1 MLSTFYGT
9 DRLDS
14 PAAWAAAFVI
24 GVLFGVAL
32 ERAGFGSSRRLAAV
46 FYLDDLA
53 VIKVMFT
60 ALVTALLGLILLT
73 GSGLL
78 PPDQLFYLPT
88 VYGAH
93 LLGGLILGAGFA
105 MGGWCPGTAAVGAA
119 SGKLDA
125 LLFLAGGVLGCI
137 VYNELYPWLGPL
149 AAWGEAGV
157 DFLYPHLGL
166 SQGAAAFYVSLL
178 AVGVFWGCEILER
191 RRGVGGHLLGGRFL
205 PAFSGA
211 LLLAAAVAYLVAPVG
226 TAPVTAAG
234 TPRETAL
241 LAQIEAGAD
250 HLEPEELADRLLA
263 REPGLVVADVRSE
276 AEYQAF
282 HIRGAFHAPLP
293 RVHEVLAP
301 YKNQGR
307 IVLYSGG
314 MTHAAQAR
322 DSLARQGFRNVYL
335 LSEGLTGF
343 RERVLKPVSLRD
355 EPLSPEK
362 AARIS
367 AWRAFFLAAP
377 AAAGPEPAEMPT
389 PLPSLIETEW
399 LARHLGKPWLKIIDL
414 RSQPEY
420 NSGHIPGAVYLN
432 YDSLRG
438 VVGGVSSM
446 LLPAELL
453 AGHFSL
459 MGISPRDL
467 VVLVPGEKM
476 HDATLVGMAAE
487 RLGHQRY
494 AILQGGMGKWLKEKR
509 PLTSALPAA
518 APPSYY
524 PVNLGADDFTVDFRT
539 VLEASQKGRPLILD
553 VRPAEYFR
561 GEKSE
566 EARAGHIPG
575 AKNRPF
581 SEDVVAGP
589 DGVFFKPPAELAAAY
604 ARLLL
609 DKEAPVIVHCR
620 TGHQACQTFFVL
632 KRLLGYRNVKY
643 YDAGWSEW
651 ASRPELPVATGGK

>member
-14 PAAWAAAFVI
+14 PAAWAAAFVL

-60 ALVTALLGLILLT
+60 ALVTALLGLVILT

-105 MGGWCPGTAAVGAA
+105 MGGWCPGTAAVGLA

-125 LLFLAGGVLGCI
+125 LLFLAGGIAGCI
-137 VYNELYPWLGPL
+137 LYNELFPWLQPL
-149 AAWGEAGV
+149 AVWGEAGV

-178 AVGVFWGCEILER
+178 AVLAFWGCEILEH
-191 RRGVGGHLLGGRFL
+191 RRGVGGRLLSGRFL
-205 PAFSGA
+205 PTFSLA
-211 LLLAAAVAYLVAPVG
+211 LLAAAAVAYLVAPVDM
-226 TAPVTAAG
+226 APVSAAG
-234 TPRETAL
+234 PSREAEL
-241 LAQIEAGAD
+241 LARIEAGAD
-250 HLEPEELADRLLA
+250 HLEPEDLADRLLA

-282 HIRGAFHAPLP
+282 HIRGALHAPLP
-293 RVHEVLAP
+293 QVHEILAP
-301 YKNQGR
+301 YKNKGR

-335 LSEGLTGF
+335 LSEGLAGF

-355 EPLSPEK
+355 EPLDPEK
-362 AARIS
+362 AARIN

-377 AAAGPEPAEMPT
+377 AAVGPEPAEMPQ
-389 PLPSLIETEW
+389 PLPGLIETEW
-399 LARHLGKPWLKIIDL
+399 LAQHLGKPWLKIIDL

-420 NSGHIPGAVYLN
+420 NTGHIPGAVYLN

-459 MGISPRDL
+459 LGITPRDL
-467 VVLVPGEKM
+467 VVLVPGERM

-487 RLGHQRY
+487 RLGHRRY
-494 AILQGGMGKWLKEKR
+494 AIVQGGMAKWLKEKR
-509 PLTSALPAA
+509 PLTTALPAA

-524 PVNLGADDFTVDFRT
+524 PVNPGADDFTVEAHT
-539 VLEASQKGRPLILD
+539 VLEASRTGRPLILD
-553 VRPAEYFR
+553 VRPVEYFR

-581 SEDVVAGP
+581 SEDVAAGP
-589 DGVFFKPPAELAAAY
+589 EGIFFKPAAELAAAY

-620 TGHQACQTFFVL
+620 TGHQASQTFFVL

-651 ASRPELPVATGGK
+651 ASRPELPVAAAGK

>member
-14 PAAWAAAFVI
+14 GAAWAAAFLL
-24 GVLFGVAL
+24 GVLFGIAL
-32 ERAGFGSSRRLAAV
+32 EQAGFGSSRRLAAV

-60 ALVTALLGLILLT
+60 ALLTAMLGLIFLT
-73 GSGLL
+73 GTGLL
-78 PPDQLFYLPT
+78 PPDQLYYLPT

-125 LLFLAGGVLGCI
+125 WLFLAGGLAGCI
-137 VYNELYPWLGPL
+137 LFNELYPLLKPL
-149 AAWGEAGV
+149 ATWGEAGV

-166 SQGAAAFYVSLL
+166 SQGSAAFYVSLL
-178 AVGVFWGCEILER
+178 AVAVFWGCELLER
-191 RRGVGGHLLGGRFL
+191 RRGVGGQLLSGRFL
-205 PAFSGA
+205 PTFSGA
-211 LLLAAAVAYLVAPVG
+211 LLVAAAVAYLAAPLPG
-226 TAPVTAAG
+226 MGPQPGAKGEA
-234 TPRETAL
+234 AL
-241 LAQIEAGAD
+241 LAQVEAGLD
-250 HLEPEELADRLLA
+250 HMEPEELADRLLA

-276 AEYQAF
+276 AEFQAF
-282 HIRGAFHAPLP
+282 HIRGAIHAPLP

-301 YKNQGR
+301 FKNKGT

-322 DSLARQGFRNVYL
+322 DSLFRQGFRNVYL
-335 LSEGLTGF
+335 LSEGLVGF
-343 RERVLKPVSLRD
+343 RERVLKPASLRA
-355 EPLSPEK
+355 EPVTPEM

-367 AWRAFFLAAP
+367 AWRTFFAPAPP
-377 AAAGPEPAEMPT
+377 AAAGPEPAELPA
-389 PLPSLIETEW
+389 PLPGLVETEW
-399 LARHLGKPWLKIIDL
+399 LARHLGQPWLKIIDL

-446 LLPAELL
+446 LLPGELL
-453 AGHFSL
+453 AAHFSL
-459 MGISPRDL
+459 MGITPGDL
-467 VVLVPGEKM
+467 IVLAPGEKM
-476 HDATLVGMAAE
+476 QDATLVGMAAE
-487 RLGHQRY
+487 RLGHRRY
-494 AILQGGMGKWLKEKR
+494 AILQGGMPRWLAEKR
-509 PLTSALPAA
+509 PLTTALPAIT
-518 APPSYY
+518 PSRY
-524 PVNLGADDFTVDFRT
+524 PVPPGADDFTVAADK
-539 VLEASQKGRPLILD
+539 VLEASRRGRPLILD
-553 VRPAEYFR
+553 VRPAEYYR

-581 SEDVVAGP
+581 SDDVIAGKE
-589 DGVFFKPPAELAAAY
+589 GVFFRPAAELAAAY
-604 ARLLL
+604 ARLLP
-609 DKEAPVIVHCR
+609 DKDTPVIVHCR
-620 TGHQACQTFFVL
+620 TGHQASQTFFVL
-632 KRLLGYRNVKY
+632 KRLLGYRQVLY

-651 ASRPELPVATGGK
+651 ASRPELPVVKEGK

>member
-1 MLSTFYGT
+1 MLSTFYGA

-14 PAAWAAAFVI
+14 PAAWAAAFI
-24 GVLFGVAL
+24 LGVLFGLAL

-60 ALVTALLGLILLT
+60 ALVTAMLALLLLT

-78 PPDQLFYLPT
+78 PPEHLFYLPT

-93 LLGGLILGAGFA
+93 LLGGLILGTGFA

-125 LLFLAGGVLGCI
+125 LLFLAGGVLGCLL
-137 VYNELYPWLGPL
+137 YNELYPWLAPL

-157 DFLYPHLGL
+157 DFLSPHLGL
-166 SQGAAAFYVSLL
+166 SQGAAAFYVTLL
-178 AVGVFWGCEILER
+178 AVLVFWGCEILER
-191 RRGVGGHLLGGRFL
+191 RRGVGGALLSGRFL
-205 PAFSGA
+205 PTFSLA
-211 LLLAAAVAYLVAPVG
+211 LLLTAAVAYLVAPLDLAQVS
-226 TAPVTAAG
+226 AAG
-234 TPRETAL
+234 PSREAAL
-241 LAQIEAGAD
+241 LAQIEAGTD
-250 HLEPEELADRLLA
+250 HIEPEELADRLLA
-263 REPGLVVADVRSE
+263 REAGLVVADVRTE
-276 AEYQAF
+276 AEYRAF
-282 HIRGAFHAPLP
+282 HLRGAIHAPLP

-301 YKNQGR
+301 YKNRGL

-343 RERVLKPVSLRD
+343 RERVLKPASLR
-355 EPLSPEK
+355 EETPTPEK
-362 AARIS
+362 AARIR

-377 AAAGPEPAEMPT
+377 AAVAGPEPAEMPA
-389 PLPSLIETEW
+389 PLPGLIETDW
-399 LARHLGKPWLKIIDL
+399 LARNLGQPWIKIIDL

-420 NSGHIPGAVYLN
+420 NTGHIPGAVYLS

-453 AGHFSL
+453 AAHFSL
-459 MGISPRDL
+459 IGVTPRDL
-467 VVLVPGEKM
+467 VVLIPGEKM

-487 RLGHQRY
+487 RLGHRRY
-494 AILQGGMGKWLKEKR
+494 AILQGGMAKWLKEKR
-509 PLTSALPAA
+509 PLTTALPAA
-518 APPSYY
+518 APSSYY
-524 PVNLGADDFTVDFRT
+524 PVQPGADDFTVDARA
-539 VLEASQKGRPLILD
+539 VLEASQQGRPLILD

-575 AKNRPF
+575 ARNRPF

-589 DGVFFKPPAELAAAY
+589 EGVFFKPAAELAAAY
-604 ARLLL
+604 ARLLP
-609 DKEAPVIVHCR
+609 DKQSPVIVHCR
-620 TGHQACQTFFVL
+620 TGHQASQTFFVL
-632 KRLLGYRNVKY
+632 KRLLGYRQVKY

-651 ASRPELPVATGGK
+651 ASRPELPVAPGK